1 MKKIRTKFLPLLLAL
16 VTILSLLP
24 TSAFAASKTGSGI
37 QITQN
42 QAYWSTRLLANG
54 TPYSYRP
61 PLADGKLVY
70 CMDSGL
76 GYHYA
81 TKSFLDSFT
90 WTSGSGADADA
101 VLQSAITNSGLSE
114 MDAMTIENVKWMMTY
129 LNDCKASNV
138 GQLFMAVQTYVWEN
152 QSYKGEP
159 GGDGDAG
166 GYANADTYEL
176 YLSLIDDL
184 LAKKAAEDAE
194 FLKQIEAYKAQ
205 GIEASIVE
213 DASAKWAVFA
223 ISSNRKNQSFF
234 NYYGPRKLS
243 VGEAKPDQP
252 EQPTGGTGKITLKK
266 TAAGTLKGLPG
277 ARYSIY
283 FNGQIVGSD
292 VTGESGELHIEDAA
306 TGLWT
311 FVETAAP
318 SGYCL
323 DPTPKSVYVDVS
335 EGDREYT
342 VAAVNYAMPSMII
355 YKEDA
360 QTSAP
365 VPGTVLSVKSV
376 TGAYSTSVK
385 IGESGSATLEGLE
398 PGVYV
403 VSEESVPEPYI
414 LSNTEQT
421 VALRP
426 GKTTEVHFQDY
437 KKPGLEILK
446 KNIANMDPIPDMTYK
461 VEQID
466 GSFETTV
473 TTDLRGRAFLADL
486 PVGSYRISEVGGPS
500 NVILSEIPQVIYLE
514 AGCTRTVT
522 FFNAIKPTLTVLKQ
536 NSVTSDPLPGAKLHI
551 YYASD
556 NTSTGEMH
564 DLGVFYSNEE
574 GKVILTDAE
583 RGWYKIVE
591 ESCPQGFGF
600 LDGEAVQEFY
610 LEENTSKTVIIRNV
624 PLSALVGF
632 KYDTKTGKG
641 IPGCRFEL
649 RYLSGNTSGTGGTV
663 IGTYVTGPNGAF
675 TVTGLKKGTYICE
688 EVSSDGNHI
697 IDSEPQTVWISGE
710 DQDVV
715 IIRFGNSPFGS
726 LLITKLSDDNK
737 RSPIPN
743 TDFLLTY
750 SDGTFVGNDNGIYTT
765 NAAGEI
771 LVDGLEPGVTIIVRE
786 VRAAAGFLLDES
798 PQHIQIKSGETV
810 HLQFLNKPLGNLIIK
825 KNSSAPTQE
834 AVPGAE
840 FEITYA
846 DGSYVDAAGG
856 TISSN
861 GRYVT
866 DEHGEIR
873 ISGIVGT
880 VVVTE
885 IKSGP
890 GYQLDEAN
898 RTQTVTINPG
908 DTQTL
913 QFYNTPISKVE
924 FIKVDENDRSVR
936 IPDTTIEVRRLD
948 GALVTTLV
956 TSESGQAFAQL
967 EDGSYYAVETVANP
981 KYQLDSITGYGY
993 ATTVGSCWLAPLVEA
1008 GEGVN
1013 MSFLVKRQ
1021 SKEKILSKIAQTTMV
1036 NRSRMRDVG
1045 DTRQDYEELDSAIN
1059 SGLYLKDVM
1068 NRQGEDFY
1076 YMHTLIE
1083 VTAPDPETLEQRATE
1098 VEKLCVSVDMIAR
1111 RCDYKNEQAFLSS
1124 LPILALDPDIERKAR
1139 RNALTSGVA
1148 AAFPFASYELSDHN
1162 GIFLGLNLYNRSP
1175 VFLDP
1180 YDDYKYTNGNWWI
1193 GGSTG
1198 AGKTVT
1204 LQCLGGRLR
1213 QQGKRVIIIAP
1224 KKGHEFRPLCEKL
1237 GGLYL
1242 RMSPSSKDCPNLM
1255 AIRRKSLDSYAKL
1268 KNIAARDDS
1277 VLADKIS
1284 QLIIWFALKKKDL
1297 SEEDKSRLDSSLVEV
1312 YGRYGITF
1320 DNSSIVDENGDFRT
1334 MPIISDWY
1342 DVLSQ
1347 NPDTRYLSVV
1357 LSRYVTGSA
1366 AAMASRNSIDLDNK
1380 YIVLDLSGMPDDMIA
1395 DGTFWATSIAYDLI
1409 MSCESDLSA
1418 LLADELWSLVG
1429 ATANPQAAGFVL
1441 EMVKTIR
1448 GLGGIAVTSTQGMQ
1462 DLFGLDGG
1470 SYGKGILDASRIKL
1484 VMQMEEQEARLI
1496 QDKLNL
1502 SEDEVRQI
1510 TRFRR
1515 GEGLLCIGYNHVP
1528 VAFHTTPKEY
1538 EAITTSPTDL
1548 RRGRSEYGDE

>member
-1 MKKIRTKFLPLLLAL
+1 MQVKKKPRNAAAKKIHKVPPKEKRTKKEQTEQPLLKR
-16 VTILSLLP
+16 VI
-24 TSAFAASKTGSGI
+24 FGEE
-37 QITQN
+37 
-42 QAYWSTRLLANG
+42 
-54 TPYSYRP
+54 RP
-61 PLADGKLVY
+61 
-70 CMDSGL
+70 
-76 GYHYA
+76 
-81 TKSFLDSFT
+81 
-90 WTSGSGADADA
+90 
-101 VLQSAITNSGLSE
+101 
-114 MDAMTIENVKWMMTY
+114 
-129 LNDCKASNV
+129 
-138 GQLFMAVQTYVWEN
+138 
-152 QSYKGEP
+152 
-159 GGDGDAG
+159 
-166 GYANADTYEL
+166 
-176 YLSLIDDL
+176 DL
-184 LAKKAAEDAE
+184 
-194 FLKQIEAYKAQ
+194 
-205 GIEASIVE
+205 
-213 DASAKWAVFA
+213 
-223 ISSNRKNQSFF
+223 
-234 NYYGPRKLS
+234 
-243 VGEAKPDQP
+243 
-252 EQPTGGTGKITLKK
+252 
-266 TAAGTLKGLPG
+266 
-277 ARYSIY
+277 
-283 FNGQIVGSD
+283 
-292 VTGESGELHIEDAA
+292 
-306 TGLWT
+306 
-311 FVETAAP
+311 
-318 SGYCL
+318 
-323 DPTPKSVYVDVS
+323 
-335 EGDREYT
+335 
-342 VAAVNYAMPSMII
+342 
-355 YKEDA
+355 
-360 QTSAP
+360 
-365 VPGTVLSVKSV
+365 
-376 TGAYSTSVK
+376 
-385 IGESGSATLEGLE
+385 
-398 PGVYV
+398 
-403 VSEESVPEPYI
+403 
-414 LSNTEQT
+414 TE
-421 VALRP
+421 
-426 GKTTEVHFQDY
+426 
-437 KKPGLEILK
+437 
-446 KNIANMDPIPDMTYK
+446 
-461 VEQID
+461 
-466 GSFETTV
+466 
-473 TTDLRGRAFLADL
+473 
-486 PVGSYRISEVGGPS
+486 
-500 NVILSEIPQVIYLE
+500 LE
-514 AGCTRTVT
+514 AGSTTILDILAPTTV
-522 FFNAIKPTLTVLKQ
+522 
-536 NSVTSDPLPGAKLHI
+536 
-551 YYASD
+551 
-556 NTSTGEMH
+556 
-564 DLGVFYSNEE
+564 
-574 GKVILTDAE
+574 
-583 RGWYKIVE
+583 
-591 ESCPQGFGF
+591 
-600 LDGEAVQEFY
+600 
-610 LEENTSKTVIIRNV
+610 
-624 PLSALVGF
+624 
-632 KYDTKTGKG
+632 DTKSKD
-641 IPGCRFEL
+641 
-649 RYLSGNTSGTGGTV
+649 
-663 IGTYVTGPNGAF
+663 
-675 TVTGLKKGTYICE
+675 YI
-688 EVSSDGNHI
+688 V
-697 IDSEPQTVWISGE
+697 
-710 DQDVV
+710 
-715 IIRFGNSPFGS
+715 
-726 LLITKLSDDNK
+726 
-737 RSPIPN
+737 
-743 TDFLLTY
+743 
-750 SDGTFVGNDNGIYTT
+750 
-765 NAAGEI
+765 
-771 LVDGLEPGVTIIVRE
+771 VDGVY
-786 VRAAAGFLLDES
+786 
-798 PQHIQIKSGETV
+798 H
-810 HLQFLNKPLGNLIIK
+810 
-825 KNSSAPTQE
+825 
-834 AVPGAE
+834 
-840 FEITYA
+840 TYL
-846 DGSYVDAAGG
+846 Y
-856 TISSN
+856 
-861 GRYVT
+861 
-866 DEHGEIR
+866 
-873 ISGIVGT
+873 
-880 VVVTE
+880 
-885 IKSGP
+885 
-890 GYQLDEAN
+890 
-898 RTQTVTINPG
+898 
-908 DTQTL
+908 
-913 QFYNTPISKVE
+913 
-924 FIKVDENDRSVR
+924 
-936 IPDTTIEVRRLD
+936 
-948 GALVTTLV
+948 
-956 TSESGQAFAQL
+956 
-967 EDGSYYAVETVANP
+967 
-981 KYQLDSITGYGY
+981 ITGYGY

-1148 AAFPFASYELSDHN
+1148 AAFPFTSYELSDHN

-1255 AIRRKSLDSYAKL
+1255 AIRRKSLDSYARL
-1268 KNIAARDDS
+1268 KNIAVRDDS

-1366 AAMASRNSIDLDNK
+1366 AAMASRNNIDLDNK

-1548 RRGRSEYGDE
+1548 RRGRSEHGDE